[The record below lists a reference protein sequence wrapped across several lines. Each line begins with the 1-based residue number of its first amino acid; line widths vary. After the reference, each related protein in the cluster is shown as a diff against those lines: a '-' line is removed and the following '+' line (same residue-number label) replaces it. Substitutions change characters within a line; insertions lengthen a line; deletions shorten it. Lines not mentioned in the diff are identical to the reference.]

1 MQKRLSLALRCF
13 RYGITETK
21 FRDNSARHHS
31 CMCTPN
37 VLNVYKIPNQLDYNP
52 RLLSVECM
60 YPSRVTLKTHI
71 HTTMSQS
78 NDETPSIL
86 VDQPNIDA
94 ILNQVVLNINKSVD
108 HELKEVLRQ
117 LHLELHEAKQRLT
130 RELFF
135 I

>member
-1 MQKRLSLALRCF
+1 MCACARLRCF
-13 RYGITETK
+13 RYVITETK
-21 FRDNSARHHS
+21 FRDDSARHHS
-31 CMCTPN
+31 CMRTPN
-37 VLNVYKIPNQLDYNP
+37 VLNIYKIP